1 VGTASR
7 IVGRVC
13 RTGRRCASIHRSSR
27 WLYDPDVTEPEPL
40 PDYVLRNRA
49 YWDEINAPRYADPGR
64 RAWAREEFS
73 WGIFGVPES
82 ALRALPDDLVGR
94 DVIELGC
101 GTAYISAWLARRGA
115 RVTGIDNSAE
125 QLKTARALQA
135 EHGLEFPLIHGNAE
149 SVPLPDVS
157 FDLAISEYGV
167 SIWADPYRWIPEA
180 ARLLRPDGELVFL
193 VNGTLWMLTVPDTDD
208 AGPAADRLLRPYFGM
223 HRFEWPDARGR
234 VPPRLRGL
242 DPAATR
248 EWLRGNR
255 PYRSPSAGGS
265 PQLARP
271 RRCRVG
277 APLPS
282 RRNLESTEKITGPP
296 TGGPHRAV
304 MSSP

>member
-1 VGTASR
+1 
-7 IVGRVC
+7 
-13 RTGRRCASIHRSSR
+13 
-27 WLYDPDVTEPEPL
+27 VTEPEPL

-49 YWDEINAPRYADPGR
+49 YWEGINAPRYAEPGR
-64 RAWAREEFS
+64 RACARDEFS

-101 GTAYISAWLARRGA
+101 GTAYISAWLARLGG
-115 RVTGIDNSAE
+115 RVTGIDNSEE

-223 HRFEWPDARGR
+223 HRFEWPDEPGVEFHLGYGDWIRLLRANGFEVIDLIEVQAPEGARSSQDLVDAEWAHR
-234 VPPRLRGL
+234 YPAEEIWRARKRSQVLLREGHI
-242 DPAATR
+242 
-248 EWLRGNR
+248 
-255 PYRSPSAGGS
+255 
-265 PQLARP
+265 
-271 RRCRVG
+271 
-277 APLPS
+277 AP
-282 RRNLESTEKITGPP
+282 
-296 TGGPHRAV
+296 
-304 MSSP
+304 